1 MPADEVLQIKSAIY
15 DQLSENGRL
24 TDDELEA
31 KRLEFISEETNK
43 DIDSYLSQIG
53 IDIKETEITD
63 VSGWYGENKF
73 NIKASTSIHENQKMQ
88 FPGVSGSCF
97 SACGNL

>member
-1 MPADEVLQIKSAIY
+1 MDVYENLDILGNALPSASVIV
-15 DQLSENGRL
+15 G
-24 TDDELEA
+24 
-31 KRLEFISEETNK
+31 
-43 DIDSYLSQIG
+43 
-53 IDIKETEITD
+53 
-63 VSGWYGENKF
+63 GEPPTWQDGGGVFNTTINIPQNEPYTHTF